1 MTMRI
6 RVLDLVFALSNH
18 NPSLRSTTC
27 MAFCGAFQGRFPL
40 TNRVIGHRRRLPSED
55 HGMLKVLSLLLLT
68 ITYLLAT
75 ATAQTAV
82 DGMLRGADQAV
93 AGASVTLQRAEGS
106 VAQQT
111 TSDASGKFHFAAVE
125 AGAYTM
131 TADARGFYV
140 ATYNFVAR
148 ARQPQSLTVE
158 LRRKQSFQQT
168 VEVKAGYLTIDPEK
182 TGSSYTFTQQDL
194 ERLPDP
200 LIDTT
205 NGLVNNLMPG
215 SSDSHDNFL
224 AVRGTEFSL
233 HEFINGV
240 SFLDNTQPQFS
251 PGVSPQIFETVD
263 LMTGGFTPEYGNRF
277 GGVLDITTRSGADLG
292 GHGDVNFRGATVSNY
307 DFNADYGGQAGRLGY
322 YFFVDGFTSARFLN
336 PPEPRELYD
345 FGKGSRGSMQLDW
358 HAGNKDS
365 LKLLLMGG
373 GDNFQQPNI
382 SDDQDVGRDA
392 HRHLRQQ
399 TAILTW
405 LHSFSPETLLSAA
418 LYQRIGSDH
427 VLPTTDPITPLST
440 ASRSPLTV
448 GIKSDISRYWHGHF
462 FKAGVDLVR
471 LRENESFF
479 FDSRGDPDVFPS
491 FSGGLLGGQA
501 STYVQD
507 HFSPARNLTVD
518 LGLRYDY
525 FDLVD
530 TAVHTSPRIG
540 LAYHFARTNSVLHAA
555 YNRYFSP
562 PPIEYALLA
571 SFIGNNAADPS
582 QRVGNVRAYT
592 QNYFEAGWAQE
603 LRPRISLELN
613 AYLHTGHNSFE
624 NHEISISRIFVPIN
638 FHTARSEGAELVLN
652 MRQLEW
658 LGISGRLQYALAKT
672 YFYGPI
678 TGGFA
683 GDEPLEPGERIVP
696 AFDQTHTGTAQI
708 FYHNRWRGFWTG
720 SSLRYGSGTI
730 IEGGARLPQHFTSD
744 LVAGISLWH
753 GEPRRLDLEFDI
765 SNVSNSVYQIAKE
778 SEEIPIQYAPSRTV
792 GGSLKFHF

>member
-1 MTMRI
+1 MRRI
-6 RVLDLVFALSNH
+6 SCSFLFLAAILSTVA
-18 NPSLRSTTC
+18 S
-27 MAFCGAFQGRFPL
+27 
-40 TNRVIGHRRRLPSED
+40 
-55 HGMLKVLSLLLLT
+55 
-68 ITYLLAT
+68 
-75 ATAQTAV
+75 AQTAV
-82 DGMLRGADQAV
+82 DGMLRDTAGKAV
-93 AGASVTLQRAEGS
+93 AGTSVVLQRAEGS
-106 VAQQT
+106 IPQQT

-125 AGAYTM
+125 AGAYTLK
-131 TADARGFYV
+131 AEAQGFYL
-140 ATYNFVAR
+140 ASYNFVLR
-148 ARQPQSLTVE
+148 ARQPLSLMIE
-158 LRRKQSFQQT
+158 LQPRESVQQT
-168 VEVKAGYLTIDPEK
+168 VEVKAGYMTVDPEK

-194 ERLPDP
+194 EKLPDP
-200 LIDTT
+200 LTDTT
-205 NGLVNNLMPG
+205 NDLVNNLMPG
-215 SSDSHDNFL
+215 ASDSHDNFL

-292 GHGDVNFRGATVSNY
+292 GHGDINFRGATVDTY
-307 DFNADYGGQAGRLGY
+307 DLNADYGGQAGRLGY
-322 YFFVDGFTSARFLN
+322 YFFVDGFTSGRFLD
-336 PPEPRELYD
+336 PPEPHELFD
-345 FGKGSRGSMQLDW
+345 FGKGSRATIQLDW
-358 HAGNKDS
+358 RAGNSDS

-382 SDDQDVGRDA
+382 SDDQEVGRDA
-392 HRHLRQQ
+392 QRHLRQQ

-405 LHSFSPETLLSAA
+405 LHTFSPETLLSTS
-418 LYQRIGSDH
+418 LYERNGSDR

-440 ASRSPLTV
+440 ASRSPLTLGV
-448 GIKSDISRYWHGHF
+448 KSDLSHYWRGHF

-491 FSGGLLGGQA
+491 FTGGLLGGQA
-501 STYVQD
+501 SAYIQD
-507 HFSPARNLTVD
+507 HFSPVRNLTVD

-530 TAVHTSPRIG
+530 TYVQTSPRVG
-540 LAYHFARTNSVLHAA
+540 LAYHFTKTNSVLHAA

-562 PPIEYALLA
+562 PPIEYSLLA
-571 SFIGNNAADPS
+571 SFIGNNAVDPD

-592 QNYFEAGWAQE
+592 QNYVEVGWAQE
-603 LRPRISLELN
+603 LRPRVSLELN

-638 FHTARSEGAELVLN
+638 FHTARSEGAEVVLN
-652 MRQLEW
+652 MRQLER

-708 FYHNRWRGFWTG
+708 FYHNRWRGFWAG
-720 SSLRYGSGTI
+720 SALRYGSGTI
-730 IEGGARLPQHFTSD
+730 VEGGDRLPQHFTSD
-744 LVAGISLWH
+744 LVTGINVWSD
-753 GEPRRLDLEFDI
+753 EPRRLDLEFDVT
-765 SNVSNSVYQIAKE
+765 NVSNSIYQIAKE